1 MLKKL
6 SLAII
11 LVAFTSLSAIAAEPK
26 IVVVDIQR
34 IMKDSLAAKDLKTEL
49 EAKKN
54 QYQASINAK
63 KDKLTKEMDEL
74 VKQKNVL
81 AKDALQQKQK
91 SFVAERDAVIKDARD
106 KQISF
111 DNAYKNALNEIQKA
125 VLDIVSDMA
134 KEQGFNIAIPTSQLI
149 YASNE
154 FDVSAEVLKRLDKK
168 LPKVSLK
175 FEK

>member
-6 SLAII
+6 SLAAA
-11 LVAFTSLSAIAAEPK
+11 LVAFTFVSAVAAEPK

-34 IMKDSLAAKDLKTEL
+34 IMRESLAAKDLKAEL
-49 EAKKN
+49 ESKKN
-54 QYQASINAK
+54 QYQTSINAK
-63 KDKLTKEMDEL
+63 KDKLTKEMDDL

-81 AKDALQQKQK
+81 AKDALAEKQK

-111 DNAYKNALNEIQKA
+111 DNAYKNALGEIQKA
-125 VLDIVSDMA
+125 VQSIIEDMA
-134 KEQGFNIAIPTSQLI
+134 KEQGFNMAIPTSQLI
-149 YASNE
+149 YASGD
-154 FDVSAEVLKRLDKK
+154 FDVSNEVLKRLDKK